1 MTPRGRLAEATH
13 LFDDGAAYERFMGR
27 WSRAAGAIFLDWIAP
42 PRDARWLDVGCGT
55 GVFTELVLE
64 RCSPMSVIAIDPS
77 AAQIELAR
85 SKPIAAEVRA
95 QRADFRVADAQA
107 LPFPD
112 GAFDVVASALV
123 INFIPD
129 PARALAEMRR
139 VGRPGGVLAGYVW
152 DFAGSR
158 SPGSLLRRAMRR
170 IGADGPAV
178 PGTETSRLDAVRR
191 LFAQAGLQEIASR
204 TIDVT
209 VSFPDF
215 DDFWQSQTRRS
226 NPPSKMIAAL
236 PESDRAKLI
245 AAARAELQA
254 GPDGTFAYVARAN
267 AIKARVPG

>member
-1 MTPRGRLAEATH
+1 MAEATH
-13 LFDDGAAYERFMGR
+13 TFDDGAAYERFMGR

-42 PRDARWLDVGCGT
+42 PGDARWLDVGCGT
-55 GVFTELVLE
+55 GVFTELVLD
-64 RCSPMSVIAIDPS
+64 RCAPTTVIAIDPS

-85 SKPIAAEVRA
+85 SKQVA

-123 INFIPD
+123 INFISD

-139 VGRPGGVLAGYVW
+139 VARPGGVLAGYVW
-152 DFAGSR
+152 DFAGGR

-178 PGTETSRLDAVRR
+178 SGTETSRLDAIHG
-191 LFAQAGLQEIASR
+191 LFAQAGLQEIVSR

-209 VSFPDF
+209 VPFPDF
-215 DDFWQSQTRRS
+215 DDFWQSQTLSS
-226 NPPSKMIAAL
+226 NPTSKMIAAL
-236 PESDRAKLI
+236 PESDRAGLI
-245 AAARAELQA
+245 AAVRAELRA
-254 GPDGTFAYVARAN
+254 GPDGSFAYAARAN
-267 AIKARVPG
+267 AVRARVPG

>member
-1 MTPRGRLAEATH
+1 LAETTH
-13 LFDDGAAYERFMGR
+13 TFADGAAYERFMGR

-42 PRDARWLDVGCGT
+42 PKDARWLDVGCGT
-55 GVFTELVLE
+55 GVFTELVLD
-64 RCSPMSVIAIDPS
+64 RCSPATVIAIDPS
-77 AAQIELAR
+77 AEQIALAR
-85 SKPIAAEVRA
+85 SKQVA

-112 GAFDVVASALV
+112 GAFDLVASALV

-158 SPGSLLRRAMRR
+158 SPGSLLRRAMRG

-178 PGTETSRLDAVRR
+178 SGTETSRLDAIRR
-191 LFAQAGLQEIASR
+191 LFARAGLQEIASR
-204 TIDVT
+204 AIDVT

-215 DDFWQSQTRRS
+215 DDFWQSQTQSS
-226 NPPSKMIAAL
+226 NPTSKMIAAL

-245 AAARAELQA
+245 AAVRAELPA
-254 GPDGTFAYVARAN
+254 GPDGTFAYSARAN